1 VDEFQFDPE
10 RPLDRCPGE
19 SHKANQA
26 LRDYAL
32 MGGGRTL
39 RGLFLQYRSQTDT
52 HLKTE
57 TGRVI
62 ALRMPDGNIGR
73 VPPTRRW
80 ASISDWS
87 HRYAWTKRV
96 EAWET
101 LMLRED
107 ERRWMQR
114 RREERE
120 EEWDKRTK
128 LLGLVDAILAEG
140 PKFIKTTRRVDP
152 TGREIITVSLDGYL
166 AIRAVEVA
174 SKLGR
179 LAAGMETDHQVVSG
193 VIVEISP
200 DDMAKAR
207 KKAADFEKDLLG
219 EE

>member
-1 VDEFQFDPE
+1 
-10 RPLDRCPGE
+10 
-19 SHKANQA
+19 

-39 RGLFLQYRSQTDT
+39 RGLFLQYRSKTDT

-87 HRYAWTKRV
+87 RRYAWTKRV
-96 EAWET
+96 EAWEK
-101 LMLRED
+101 LLLQED